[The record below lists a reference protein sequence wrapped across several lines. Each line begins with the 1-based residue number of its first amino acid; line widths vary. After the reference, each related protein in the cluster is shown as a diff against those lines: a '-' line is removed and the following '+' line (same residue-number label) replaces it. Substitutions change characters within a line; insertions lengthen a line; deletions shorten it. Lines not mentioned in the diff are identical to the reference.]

1 MVKSYANYT
10 GEKHCELTHEPSG
23 ARIETDA
30 PKDNAGRGEAFSP
43 TDLVG
48 AALSS
53 CILTTMAIVAE
64 RDGVAFAGA
73 KAEVEKEMSAN
84 PRRIARLGVKVTLPK
99 ALPED
104 YRRKLEHVAHTCPV
118 HRSLHPDVQLP
129 ITFEYV

>member
-1 MVKSYANYT
+1 MVKSLAIYL

-30 PKDNAGRGEAFSP
+30 PKDNAGRGAAFSP

-53 CILTTMAIVAE
+53 CILTTIAIVAE
-64 RDGVAFAGA
+64 RDGVQLTGA

-84 PRRIARLGVKVTLPK
+84 PRRIARLSVRVSLPS
-99 ALPED
+99 ALESE
-104 YRRKLEHVAHTCPV
+104 YRKKLEHVAHTCPV